1 MKDAVATE
9 PTPPT
14 NGAPSPSAIDD
25 EAIATSWRPAIMA
38 IIAMAIGSFGGAVA
52 TTALAI
58 QLFNVR
64 EREAD
69 LGFLGLAEFIPGV
82 ALVLVTGLVADRFD
96 RRRIGSIVNV
106 GEGMLFLAVAAF
118 VRHAPSTVFP
128 FFFAA
133 ALFGICRSFGAPA
146 LRSLIPASAPAGQLE
161 RTTATMSLSWQGAFI
176 AGPVVGALANKAYR
190 PLPHLIAAGCLLTSA
205 VLIQLIPSAI
215 GRAHLRRASRV
226 TERPSLAT
234 AMEGIRFIRRTPILL
249 AAISLD
255 LFAVLFGGAVALLP
269 AIVEKV
275 LKVDDVWV
283 GYLRACG
290 GIGAALVTIGLAW
303 RPLARHVGR
312 VLLASVALFGVATVM
327 LGVTRSVWVAAI
339 AFFLLNA
346 GDSVSV
352 FVRSTLVP
360 MVTPP
365 DQRGRVLAAESIF
378 IGASNELGAFESG
391 MAAALFG
398 TTIAVVSGGAATLL
412 VVGAFWFA
420 FPTLRN
426 VDRFSDLR
434 RG

>member
-1 MKDAVATE
+1 
-9 PTPPT
+9 
-14 NGAPSPSAIDD
+14 
-25 EAIATSWRPAIMA
+25 
-38 IIAMAIGSFGGAVA
+38 MAIGSFGGMVA

-64 EREAD
+64 SREAD

-106 GEGMLFLAVAAF
+106 FEGLLFLAIAAF
-118 VRHAPSTVFP
+118 VRTEPTKVLP
-128 FFFAA
+128 FFVFA
-133 ALFGICRSFGAPA
+133 ALFGVCRSFAAPA
-146 LRSLIPASAPAGQLE
+146 LRSLIPASAPAGQLQ
-161 RTTATMSLSWQGAFI
+161 RTTASMSLSWQGAFI
-176 AGPVVGALANKAYR
+176 VGPVVGALANKAWR
-190 PLPHLIAAGCLLTSA
+190 PLPHLIAGGCLLISA
-205 VLIQLIPSAI
+205 AAIQLIPRAI
-215 GRAHLRRASRV
+215 GRAHLRQEPGDVR
-226 TERPSLAT
+226 ERPSLVA
-234 AMEGIRFIRRTPILL
+234 AMEGFRFIRRTPILL

-269 AIVEKV
+269 AIVEKI

-290 GIGAALVTIGLAW
+290 GIGAAIVTMGLAW
-303 RPLARHVGR
+303 RPLGRHVGR
-312 VLLASVALFGVATVM
+312 VLLVSVGAFGLATVM
-327 LGVTRSVWVAAI
+327 LGVTRSVWVAAL

-352 FVRSTLVP
+352 FVRTMLVP
-360 MVTPP
+360 LVTPP
-365 DQRGRVLAAESIF
+365 EQRGRVLATESIF

-398 TTIAVVSGGAATLL
+398 TTAAVVSGGAATLAI
-412 VVGAFWFA
+412 VGAFWFA

-426 VDRFSDLR
+426 VDRFSDLQ